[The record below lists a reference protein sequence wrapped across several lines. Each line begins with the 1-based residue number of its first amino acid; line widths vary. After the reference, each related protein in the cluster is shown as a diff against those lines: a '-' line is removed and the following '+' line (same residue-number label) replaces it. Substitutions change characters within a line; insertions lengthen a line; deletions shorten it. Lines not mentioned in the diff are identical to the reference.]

1 MDNIDRKKVIL
12 ILNEIMKYELSG
24 VVRYTHSGL
33 MVVGPYR
40 ESLVSYFNNQSSE
53 SLTHAQRAGELLTS
67 LGGHPT
73 QDISIIDE
81 SNEHSVKALL
91 KESLEH
97 EKNAVKLY
105 KELLLEVENK
115 SIYLEEYAK
124 EMIKNEEIHTL
135 TVEKMLRDY
144 E

>member
-1 MDNIDRKKVIL
+1 M
-12 ILNEIMKYELSG
+12 
-24 VVRYTHSGL
+24 
-33 MVVGPYR
+33 P
-40 ESLVSYFNNQSSE
+40 
-53 SLTHAQRAGELLTS
+53 
-67 LGGHPT
+67 
-73 QDISIIDE
+73 
-81 SNEHSVKALL
+81 ALL
-91 KESLEH
+91 RESLEH

-105 KELLLEVENK
+105 KDLLLEVENK